1 MSDQDVLRRENSL
14 FSSPE
19 ADVGIVA
26 LDGTQVGKN
35 IRYFSHLWP
44 HNYSKMSQYLYY
56 ASQAFRQPKS

>member
-1 MSDQDVLRRENSL
+1 MNWAHPSSCITMSDQDVLRRENSL

-35 IRYFSHLWP
+35 I
-44 HNYSKMSQYLYY
+44 
-56 ASQAFRQPKS
+56 